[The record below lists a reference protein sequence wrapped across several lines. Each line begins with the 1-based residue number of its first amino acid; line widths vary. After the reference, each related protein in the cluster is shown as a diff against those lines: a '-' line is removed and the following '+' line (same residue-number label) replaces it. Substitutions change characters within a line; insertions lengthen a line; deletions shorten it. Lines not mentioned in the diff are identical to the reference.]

1 LELPDDVFAR
11 ITELCEEGNDL
22 AEQGAFS
29 EAVGMFQEAWDLL
42 PEPAVRWQAATW
54 ILAALGDVYFLS
66 GDYEAA
72 REKLSLAMH
81 APGAIGNPFLHLRL
95 GQVQFELEN
104 ASRAAD
110 ELARAYLQEGKKIFE
125 GEDPKYLDFIKGKL
139 RPPEGGWP
147 EGW

>member
-29 EAVGMFQEAWDLL
+29 EAVGMFQQAWNLL
-42 PEPAVRWQAATW
+42 PEPAVQWEAATW